1 MVCKMYRIKCLTNMH
16 MGGNGIGYSIVDLEV
31 ERDPVT
37 NEPTMNATGV
47 KGALR
52 DWFGKQPGVKEEDVD
67 YAFGKPGKET
77 TQGACKFFAGDLLA
91 RPVPVTKG
99 SALYALGTTEA
110 LLELFFKKAKQ
121 LKATSFELPKLQ
133 GNTGNKL
140 WCGSQN
146 IESVNN
152 YVTYTDGVQ
161 NPGNNDL
168 AMKSYRQI
176 FEDSNWVLLKP
187 DQLIEHPLAVQAHN
201 VLKDGKS
208 NNLWYEEVVP
218 HESIF
223 GLLIGYPDDEKD
235 TGAALLMKKM
245 SENPVVQFG
254 AGASTGEGFTQ
265 ITEFNLGG
273 KA

>member
-1 MVCKMYRIKCLTNMH
+1 MLVKMYRLKCLTNLH
-16 MGGNGIGYSIVDLEV
+16 MGGNGIGYSIVDLDV

-52 DWFGKQPGVKEEDVD
+52 DWFGKQSGVKVEDVD

-91 RPVPVTKG
+91 RPIPVTQG
-99 SALYALGTTEA
+99 PALYALGTTRT
-110 LLELFFKKAKQ
+110 LLEIFFKKANQ
-121 LKATSFELPKLQ
+121 LKATAFVIPELQ

-140 WCGSQN
+140 WCGSGS

-152 YVTYTDGVQ
+152 YATYTEGAR
-161 NPGNNDL
+161 NPGSNSK
-168 AMKSYRQI
+168 AMKDFDQI
-176 FEDSNWVLLKP
+176 FEDSNWVFLKP
-187 DQLIEHPLAVQAHN
+187 DQLRDHPLAVQAHN

-208 NNLWYEEVVP
+208 TNLWYEEVVP

-223 GLLIGYPDDEKD
+223 GLLIGYPDGEKD
-235 TGAALLMKKM
+235 TGATLLMKKL

-254 AGASTGEGFTQ
+254 AGESTGEGF
-265 ITEFNLGG
+265 IRISEFNLGG